1 MARIRTIKPEFFKH
15 EDLFELELET
25 GLPVRLAFIGLWTIC
40 DREGRF
46 KWRPRQI
53 KTDVLPYDRCDF
65 SQVLD
70 ALNNAGMVIK
80 YEIDGGL
87 YGYVPSFL
95 NHQAINQREAQSVLP
110 SPTDESIVHTDGNVR
125 ARARVSSC
133 EASEPY
139 EYRGVNIAPALRET
153 VFARDGHR
161 CLRCGATD
169 DLTVD
174 HIFPRSIGGT
184 HALANLRTLCRPCNS
199 ARPVQ
204 GQALIDDLRADGFE
218 MEDMAEMCAHVQ
230 AHAST
235 RGREGKGREREEEGK
250 EGSDAVP
257 ARATRKKAESNP
269 LNIAT
274 WDAYANAF
282 FNRYGTEPV
291 RNAKVNGQIANLVK
305 RLGEEAPHIA
315 AFYVSHNKGWYVQ
328 KMHAVDYLLS
338 DAESLRTQWATNTQM
353 TESKARTADRMGN
366 VGARMN
372 QMQFDPE
379 ERF

>member
-25 GLPVRLAFIGLWTIC
+25 GLPVRLAFIGLWTVC
-40 DREGRF
+40 DRDGRF

-53 KTDVLPYDRCDF
+53 KTDVLPYDECDF
-65 SQVLD
+65 SRVLD
-70 ALNNAGMVIK
+70 ALWSRGFIQKYAQEREEYGVI
-80 YEIDGGL
+80 
-87 YGYVPSFL
+87 PSFTS
-95 NHQAINQREAQSVLP
+95 HQVINNRESDSKLPDPYECETIPFNFNGFDASMTREARE
-110 SPTDESIVHTDGNVR
+110 DD
-125 ARARVSSC
+125 VSC
-133 EASEPY
+133 TPLECA
-139 EYRGVNIAPALRET
+139 
-153 VFARDGHR
+153 
-161 CLRCGATD
+161 
-169 DLTVD
+169 
-174 HIFPRSIGGT
+174 
-184 HALANLRTLCRPCNS
+184 
-199 ARPVQ
+199 
-204 GQALIDDLRADGFE
+204 QAEGK
-218 MEDMAEMCAHVQ
+218 
-230 AHAST
+230 
-235 RGREGKGREREEEGK
+235 GREGKGTGKEWK

-257 ARATRKKAESNP
+257 ARVTRKKADANP
-269 LNIAT
+269 LNVVT

-315 AFYVSHNKGWYVQ
+315 TFYVSHNKGWYVQ

-353 TESKARTADRMGN
+353 TESKARTADRIGN